1 METIIAVS
9 QHTTPK
15 YRSTARLILAISVQI
30 QELENDP
37 TSSRRAQYLANR
49 YLAQAKTSG
58 VGLRHRT
65 VRHKIAVSHQNPVKE
80 RDEHLR
86 TRLIDL

>member
-1 METIIAVS
+1 MRDMRELWSDGNHHSCLATHYAQV
-9 QHTTPK
+9 PK
-15 YRSTARLILAISVQI
+15 HCPPLILAISVQI

-65 VRHKIAVSHQNPVKE
+65 VRHKIAVSHQNPVK
-80 RDEHLR
+80 RA
-86 TRLIDL
+86 